1 MKQEIINQIKIEQKR
16 RSEIDAQATIERWNE
31 AIEKMEKN
39 DTPYLWEGINFLLE
53 RRETIGQIIMNFS
66 RNKLNYYVETGKEIS
81 PK

>member
-31 AIEKMEKN
+31 AIEKMDKN

-66 RNKLNYYVETGKEIS
+66 RNKLNYYIETGKEIS

>member
-66 RNKLNYYVETGKEIS
+66 RNKLNYYIETGKEIS

>member
-16 RSEIDAQATIERWNE
+16 RSEIDAQATIERWNI
-31 AIEKMEKN
+31 AIEKMEKTN
-39 DTPYLWEGINFLLE
+39 TPYLWEGINFLLE

-66 RNKLNYYVETGKEIS
+66 RNKLNYYIETGKEIS